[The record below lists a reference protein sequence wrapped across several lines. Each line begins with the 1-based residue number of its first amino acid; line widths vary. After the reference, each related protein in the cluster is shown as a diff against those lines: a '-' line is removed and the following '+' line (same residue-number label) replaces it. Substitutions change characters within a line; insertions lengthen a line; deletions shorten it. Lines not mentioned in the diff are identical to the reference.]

1 MVGSPGTFG
10 AVITVGTIRNASGP
24 NMAFNQGY
32 ISLEK
37 FAGYLPT
44 EEPGISLLDKLP
56 LTSDYPKIDP
66 VPVLQRRANSKLLA
80 LQLATALV
88 DLGPTTLSHQYERG
102 CNCSQV
108 VQHTADRYRSSYCE
122 RRFCLVCNRIRTAKL
137 INAYKPILDGLNN
150 LHFLTL
156 TIPNVPGY
164 ELKTACKSMVK
175 AFQRIK
181 DNMRKVYGLKIE
193 GIRKLEITYNDV
205 RRDYHPHYH
214 IVISGQMAAETAL
227 NLWLNQFPEAK
238 RSAQDVKKADEN
250 SVKEL
255 FKYFTKITTN
265 NKTSKKL
272 HITAL
277 NTIFNAIQGARI
289 FQPFGIKMQ
298 KPVISEE
305 EIANATY
312 LAAQE
317 RQAIATGAVDLRPV
331 DTKVYVWNQRAGNWL
346 DVTRTPMIPVTIRW
360 ANRFFYRRFV
370 VDESDLPNHHATQD
384 LVGDPAPG

>member
-1 MVGSPGTFG
+1 MP
-10 AVITVGTIRNASGP
+10 
-24 NMAFNQGY
+24 NQGY

-37 FAGYLPT
+37 FAGYIAQPDF
-44 EEPGISLLDKLP
+44 PLLDKLP
-56 LTSDYPKIDP
+56 LTSDYHKIDP
-66 VPVLQRRANSKLLA
+66 LPVLQRRANSKLLA
-80 LQLATALV
+80 LQLATALA

-137 INAYKPILDGLNN
+137 INAYKPILDGLND

-164 ELKTACKSMVK
+164 ELKNACKSMVK
-175 AFQRIK
+175 AFQRVK

-205 RRDYHPHYH
+205 RKDYHPHYH

-298 KPVISEE
+298 KPVLSEE
-305 EIANATY
+305 EITNAAF

-346 DVTRTPMIPVTIRW
+346 DVTQAPMIPVTIRW

-370 VDESDLPNHHATQD
+370 VDESDLPNHHPTENV
-384 LVGDPAPG
+384 VGDPAPG

>member
-1 MVGSPGTFG
+1 MQ
-10 AVITVGTIRNASGP
+10 
-24 NMAFNQGY
+24 NQGY

-37 FAGYLPT
+37 FAGYIAK
-44 EEPGISLLDKLP
+44 PGFPLLDKLP
-56 LTSDYPKIDP
+56 ITSDYPQIDP
-66 VPVLQRRANSKLLA
+66 LPVLQRRANSKLLA

-88 DLGPTTLSHQYERG
+88 DLGPTTLRHQYERG

-108 VQHTADRYRSSYCE
+108 VQQTADRYRSSYCE

-137 INAYKPILDGLNN
+137 INAYKPILDGLID

-164 ELKTACKSMVK
+164 DLKNACKSMVK
-175 AFQRIK
+175 AFQRVK

-205 RRDYHPHYH
+205 RKDYHPHYH

-298 KPVISEE
+298 KPVLSEE
-305 EIANATY
+305 EITNAAF

-317 RQAIATGAVDLRPV
+317 RQAIATGAVDLRPAE
-331 DTKVYVWNQRAGNWL
+331 TKVFVWNQRAGNWL
-346 DVTRTPMIPVTIRW
+346 DVTQKPMIPVQIRW

-370 VDESDLPNHHATQD
+370 VDESNLPNYHPTQNV
-384 LVGDPAPG
+384 VGDPAPG